1 MKELFSALSE
11 KERTRLRLL
20 GLLFLISLFVLL
32 FFSLS
37 QRRSYFLLVE
47 QVKAREK
54 TAAAAE
60 VRRTQSVTQWEQW
73 EQTAQDI
80 QTLREK
86 FFYREGEEINQLR
99 LDLRKIFT
107 ESGISSRSFRYDYA
121 SLEKEK
127 IGKISVT
134 FTFTGTYPILKR
146 FLQTLEQYPKFL
158 LLEKID
164 FLKISDGG
172 TVIDLKIILAGY
184 YANV

>member
-1 MKELFSALSE
+1 MKEIFSTLGE
-11 KERTRLRLL
+11 KEKTRLQLL
-20 GLLFLISLFVLL
+20 GLFLLIALFVLL
-32 FFSLS
+32 FFSLG

-47 QVKAREK
+47 QLKAREK
-54 TAAAAE
+54 TAATAE

-73 EQTAQDI
+73 EQTAKDI

-99 LDLRKIFT
+99 LDLRKIFM
-107 ESGISSRSFRYDYA
+107 ESGVRSQSFRYNYA

-134 FTFTGTYPILKR
+134 FTFTGTYAILKR

-158 LLEKID
+158 FLEKID
-164 FLKISDGG
+164 FLKIGG
-172 TVIDLKIILAGY
+172 GGSQIDLKIILAGY
-184 YANV
+184 YANI